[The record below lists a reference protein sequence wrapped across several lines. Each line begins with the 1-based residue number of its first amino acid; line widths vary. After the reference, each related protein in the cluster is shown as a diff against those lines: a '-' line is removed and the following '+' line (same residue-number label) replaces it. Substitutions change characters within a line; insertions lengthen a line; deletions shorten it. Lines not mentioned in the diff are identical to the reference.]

1 MNQASWNIGFG
12 TKWMIETLKD
22 VGKGSSKSI
31 SKKSRARGDLKQ
43 FGELT
48 MPGLECSLKQ

>member
-1 MNQASWNIGFG
+1 MNQVSWNIGFG

-31 SKKSRARGDLKQ
+31 SKDFLAMSITIG
-43 FGELT
+43 
-48 MPGLECSLKQ
+48 SLYL